1 MTHSAYTPRRP
12 SRSTFLDVRG
22 LRYHLR
28 SWGEVADPALVLLH
42 GGQDGSAT
50 FQFLVDAFQRG
61 WHVMAPDW
69 RGHGLS
75 DRAPQGYWFP
85 DYLAD
90 LDALLRQL
98 SPDAPVPLV
107 GHSLGGNVACLY
119 AGLRP
124 ERISR
129 LVSLDGFGLPDRS
142 PDEAPRHLR
151 RWLESWRE
159 PPLVTTYAN
168 VQQAAARLIKANP
181 A

>member
-1 MTHSAYTPRRP
+1 MQRRRNATRDPAQGDAAKRRFTFRSSMTHSAYTPRRP

-75 DRAPQGYWFP
+75 DRAPQGYWF
-85 DYLAD
+85 
-90 LDALLRQL
+90 
-98 SPDAPVPLV
+98 
-107 GHSLGGNVACLY
+107 
-119 AGLRP
+119 
-124 ERISR
+124 
-129 LVSLDGFGLPDRS
+129 
-142 PDEAPRHLR
+142 
-151 RWLESWRE
+151 
-159 PPLVTTYAN
+159 
-168 VQQAAARLIKANP
+168 
-181 A
+181 